1 MAVKTYQPG
10 NAIVL
15 REQFLDRKY
24 NPPQPVDPDTAIIDL
39 WDPNDVQKVTAQPL
53 TRVITGVWEYTYQS
67 VDADAIGEWTQKI
80 TVTRGGYTN
89 KKLSPSFIL
98 SVDPVA

>member
-24 NPPQPVDPDTAIIDL
+24 FPPKPVDPDSAVIDL
-39 WDPNDVQKVTAQPL
+39 WDPDSVQHVFAQPM
-53 TRVITGVWEYTYQS
+53 TRIVQGVWEYTYQS
-67 VDADAIGEWTQKI
+67 QDSDETGEWTQKI
-80 TVTRGGYTN
+80 TVTRGGLTN
-89 KKLSPSFIL
+89 KKLSISFIL
-98 SVDPVA
+98 SVDPVT